1 MAGKEFSY
9 EIVKQVAVLSKS
21 PKGWTKEVNVIS
33 WNGGTPK
40 YDIRD
45 WTPDHSKMGKGVTL
59 SVERSS
65 PSPESPSG
73 RKPSLKGKV
82 TR

>member
-45 WTPDHSKMGKGVTL
+45 WTPDHSKMGK
-59 SVERSS
+59 SEKQEYISQ
-65 PSPESPSG
+65 
-73 RKPSLKGKV
+73 KIKV
-82 TR
+82 KDNREKE